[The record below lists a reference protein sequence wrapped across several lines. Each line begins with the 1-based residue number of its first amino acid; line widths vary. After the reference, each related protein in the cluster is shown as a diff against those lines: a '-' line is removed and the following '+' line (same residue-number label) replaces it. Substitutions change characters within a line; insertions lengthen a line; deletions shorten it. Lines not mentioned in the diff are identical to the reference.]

1 MRAPLAA
8 LAAAVFTAGC
18 THSIH
23 QVQVSD
29 FRPYKALERGDVV
42 AASAEQFTVMG
53 FTGETNY
60 VDQAYQRL
68 QQKCPTGNLTGITTQ
83 ISTSHGFFSW
93 TNKALMQGLCV
104 KTTASGGSSDESVKN
119 PRERSKRKPSATE

>member
-1 MRAPLAA
+1 MKRFA
-8 LAAAVFTAGC
+8 LLPFLLIGC

-42 AASAEQFTVMG
+42 AASAEQFTILG
-53 FTGETNY
+53 FTRETNY
-60 VDQAYQRL
+60 VDQAYKQL
-68 QQKCPTGNLTGITTQ
+68 QQKCPNGNLTGITTQ

-104 KTTASGGSSDESVKN
+104 KVAANGHDDESVRRS
-119 PRERSKRKPSATE
+119 RERSKRRPSATE

>member
-1 MRAPLAA
+1 MKKIVLLA
-8 LAAAVFTAGC
+8 LLLSGC

-29 FRPYKALERGDVV
+29 FQPYRAIERGDVV

-60 VDQAYQRL
+60 VDDAYQRL
-68 QQKCPTGNLTGITTQ
+68 QRKCPDGTLTGITTQ

-104 KTTASGGSSDESVKN
+104 KATASNGGGGSESLRR
-119 PRERSKRKPSATE
+119 PRDKSGRKPSANE